1 MVMKGINN
9 RQKTIVRPRESIQKY
24 VMPTGKLRKGM
35 ATRRVQLLHK
45 KSGIKRKGSV

>member
-24 VMPTGKLRKGM
+24 VMPTGKLQKGM
-35 ATRRVQLLHK
+35 ATRKVQPLHT